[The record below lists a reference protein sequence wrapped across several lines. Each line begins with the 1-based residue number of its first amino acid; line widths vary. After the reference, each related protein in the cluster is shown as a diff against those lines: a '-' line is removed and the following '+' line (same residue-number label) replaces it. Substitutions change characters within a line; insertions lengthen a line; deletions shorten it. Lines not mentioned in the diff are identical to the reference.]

1 VKTYVVRRL
10 LALVPVMLVVA
21 TVAFVLMH
29 LAPGDPASVIAGP
42 YATPEDVARLQRQLG
57 LDQPLPVQL
66 GRWYWRLLQ
75 GDLGMSIF
83 LRRPVVEAILDRAE
97 PTLLLTTA
105 ATLVA
110 VLLGVPAGIVS
121 ARRHGRLVDQILM
134 VGAVLGASVP
144 NFLLGLLMI
153 LVFAVWLGWFPVA
166 GYVPLDA
173 GPWRTLRSL
182 VMPAVALG
190 LVQSALIARI
200 TRSAMLDV
208 LREQFITTGR
218 AKGLGERSVVH
229 KHALKNAFVP
239 ILTVIGISFAVLV
252 GGAVVVEQVFNIPG
266 VGRLIISAV
275 LRRDYPVVQGVVLV
289 VGAIYVVINLLVDL
303 AYLLLDP
310 RIRYR

>member
-1 VKTYVVRRL
+1 VKVYVVRRL
-10 LALVPVMLVVA
+10 LALLPVMLVVA

-42 YATPEDVARLQRQLG
+42 YAAPADVERLQRQLG
-57 LDQPLPVQL
+57 LDRPLLVQL

-75 GDLGMSIF
+75 GDLGTSIF
-83 LRRPVVEAILDRAE
+83 LRRPVTEAILDRAE
-97 PTLLLTTA
+97 PTLLLTTT

-121 ARRHGRLVDQILM
+121 ARRHGRLADQALM
-134 VGAVLGASVP
+134 LGAMLGASVP

-208 LREQFITTGR
+208 LREQFITTSR
-218 AKGLGERSVVH
+218 AKGLGESVVVH

-289 VGAIYVVINLLVDL
+289 VGAVYVVINLLVDL

>member
-1 VKTYVVRRL
+1 VKVYVVRRL

-42 YATPEDVARLQRQLG
+42 YAAPEDVARLQRQLG

-75 GDLGMSIF
+75 GDLGTSIF

-121 ARRHGRLVDQILM
+121 ARRHGRLVDQVLM

-166 GYVPLDA
+166 GYVPLEA

-218 AKGLGERSVVH
+218 AKGLREGKVVH

-303 AYLLLDP
+303 AYLLVDP

>member
-1 VKTYVVRRL
+1 MKVYVVRRL
-10 LALVPVMLVVA
+10 LALLPVMLVVA

-42 YATPEDVARLQRQLG
+42 YAAPADVERLQRQLG
-57 LDQPLPVQL
+57 LDRPLLVQL

-75 GDLGMSIF
+75 GDLGTSIF
-83 LRRPVVEAILDRAE
+83 LRRPVTEAILDRAE
-97 PTLLLTTA
+97 PTLLLTTT

-121 ARRHGRLVDQILM
+121 ARRHGRLADQALM
-134 VGAVLGASVP
+134 LGAMLGASVP

-173 GPWRTLRSL
+173 GPWGTLRSL

-208 LREQFITTGR
+208 LREQFITTLRTGVDPDGHQLSDAMPWR
-218 AKGLGERSVVH
+218 EIGNLDDDELAAIHLY
-229 KHALKNAFVP
+229 LKSLP
-239 ILTVIGISFAVLV
+239 
-252 GGAVVVEQVFNIPG
+252 
-266 VGRLIISAV
+266 
-275 LRRDYPVVQGVVLV
+275 
-289 VGAIYVVINLLVDL
+289 
-303 AYLLLDP
+303 
-310 RIRYR
+310 